1 MVKTGKPIKESL
13 LSLFFPLYS
22 SLLLI
27 RKLCGVPLGVKHFP
41 ILQLQRSISVT
52 QPMQMM
58 YIFFWRLDTDGSLRR
73 KAINEVEKQNTLSSY
88 MTFLRRSLSEFQLKN
103 YPITLNWKVWKLQS
117 SYDQYFNALECSIA
131 NWNYSLQS
139 TCIFNYSWGR

>member
-27 RKLCGVPLGVKHFP
+27 RKLCGVPLRVKHFP
-41 ILQLQRSISVT
+41 ILQVQRSISVT

-58 YIFFWRLDTDGSLRR
+58 YIFFWRLDTDGSMRR

-103 YPITLNWKVWKLQS
+103 YPITLN
-117 SYDQYFNALECSIA
+117 
-131 NWNYSLQS
+131 
-139 TCIFNYSWGR
+139 